1 MDIQAIS
8 TGNEETLE
16 KGLSEPGD
24 DVIRLFK
31 HLEGDLILL
40 GINGKVGLSLGRMA
54 KRAAEASGVPRRIIG
69 VSRFTDPAGRD
80 QLQNWGIETV
90 ACDLT
95 DAEAVAQLPTVQNV
109 IYMVGRKF
117 GTQGGQDLTWAMNT
131 LAAGY
136 TGSHFRKSR
145 IVAFSTGCV
154 YPHADAAEGGSTE
167 ATEPAPVGEY
177 ANSCLGRE
185 RLFAFASRQ
194 FGTRVLQ
201 YRLNYAVDLR
211 YGVLH
216 DIAARVWRG
225 EPVDNSVGFFNVIW
239 QGDANRYALRSLE
252 LTEAPPA
259 ILNVTGPE
267 LGSVEETAHRF
278 SQRMGRPV
286 SFTCPVSGTRGFLSD
301 ASKAFKLFGRPA
313 VTLDQLIE
321 WQAAWIMSGGRQ
333 LNKSTGYQVT
343 NGSY

>member
-1 MDIQAIS
+1 MDIEAARR
-8 TGNEETLE
+8 GDEETLE
-16 KGLSEPGD
+16 SGLSDPGSE
-24 DVIRLFK
+24 VIRLFRT
-31 HLEGDLILL
+31 LDGDVILL
-40 GINGKVGLSLGRMA
+40 GINGKMGLSLGRMA
-54 KRAAEASGVPRRIIG
+54 KRAAEAAGVPRRIIG
-69 VSRFTDPAGRD
+69 VSRFTDPAGRA
-80 QLQNWGIETV
+80 QLQDWGIETLS
-90 ACDLT
+90 CDLT
-95 DAEAVAQLPTVQNV
+95 DAEAVARLPKVKNV

-117 GTQGGQDLTWAMNT
+117 GTEGGQDLTWAMNT

-136 TGSHFRKSR
+136 AGSHFRGSR

-154 YPHADAAEGGSTE
+154 YPHADVAEGGCTE
-167 ATEPAPVGEY
+167 KTEPAPIGEY

-185 RLFAFASRQ
+185 RLFAYAARQ
-194 FGTRVLQ
+194 FGTQVLL

-216 DIAARVWRG
+216 DIAMRVWRE

-259 ILNVTGPE
+259 VLNVTGPE
-267 LGSVEETAHRF
+267 MGSVEETARRF
-278 SQRMGRPV
+278 GLQMGRQV
-286 SFTCPVSGTRGFLSD
+286 SFTRPVSGTRGFLSD
-301 ASKAFKLFGRPA
+301 ASKAFERFGRPS

-321 WQAAWIMSGGRQ
+321 WQAAWVMSGGRQ
-333 LNKSTGYQVT
+333 LNKATGYQVT